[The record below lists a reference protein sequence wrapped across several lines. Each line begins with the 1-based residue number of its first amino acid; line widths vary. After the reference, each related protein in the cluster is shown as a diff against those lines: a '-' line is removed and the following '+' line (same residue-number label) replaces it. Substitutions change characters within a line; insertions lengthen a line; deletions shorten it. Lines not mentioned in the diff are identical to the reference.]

1 MCKFGQ
7 TEENLLVL
15 FELNV
20 KVNWSSALFFSG
32 DLQMKSKELVLNQSI
47 FNIICRQFRTSLLV

>member
-47 FNIICRQFRTSLLV
+47 FNFQYHL